1 MKLGLLPHRPAQ
13 LLAAPRLS
21 AYLQASPQAPVRL
34 DRSTI
39 AYRPQMWANDMLG
52 DCTAAALA
60 NTALAIG
67 ALEQFVPVVSQ
78 EAVLALYSA
87 TSGYVPGRPETD
99 RGAVFADVLQYQCG
113 AGWNTGREVFSGP
126 WATLEAQ
133 DLGFMRF
140 ALVLFGAVQL
150 GVALSISD
158 QNMAVWDTEAPAAAG
173 DPTPGSWGLHALV
186 LWDYTGTAPDDVVHL
201 ATWGR
206 LQPATWRWVARRTD
220 EAHII
225 LWRSLLS
232 STGYAWNGLDYEGLR
247 AAAARMDSA

>member
-39 AYRPQMWANDMLG
+39 AYRPQMWANDTLG

-133 DLGFMRF
+133 DLGFMRS

-158 QNMAVWDTEAPAAAG
+158 QNMAVWDTETPAAAG